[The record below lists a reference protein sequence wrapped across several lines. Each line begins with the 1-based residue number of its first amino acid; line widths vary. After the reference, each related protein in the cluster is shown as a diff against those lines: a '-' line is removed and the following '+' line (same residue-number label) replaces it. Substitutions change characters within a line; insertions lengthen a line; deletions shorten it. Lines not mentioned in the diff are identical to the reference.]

1 MFFGHAFLKIAARF
15 SGVASELLG
24 SLRAFFGVGSLR
36 AFFDF
41 DETVRGCDC
50 DDCCC
55 DEDPEAPVHAGSE
68 LASYIGME
76 L

>member
-24 SLRAFFGVGSLR
+24 SLRAFF
-36 AFFDF
+36 DF

-50 DDCCC
+50 DDCRC